1 MDAREQIVNLM
12 QTMGGEKINVCG
24 EIFKV
29 IKEEEAHGGEFL
41 RFFYETEEGTKSSE
55 EVEASLFFTEGEVI
69 DYAKDYGKIVDG
81 ILENLFRKKPD
92 REAFYNELWEKITLR
107 ELFEDEKAQ
116 IFAMYYIWIDVRI
129 PYFELPDTIRLTAS
143 EYQASIDK
151 LRSKIQEARF
161 ILFSDF
167 EQWTEVS
174 HLLLKLLYDIED
186 ETEKIVFLAC
196 VMQIRDRMLL
206 QPRVRQ
212 ITENIL
218 EEGN

>member
-55 EVEASLFFTEGEVI
+55 EVEASLLFTEGEVI